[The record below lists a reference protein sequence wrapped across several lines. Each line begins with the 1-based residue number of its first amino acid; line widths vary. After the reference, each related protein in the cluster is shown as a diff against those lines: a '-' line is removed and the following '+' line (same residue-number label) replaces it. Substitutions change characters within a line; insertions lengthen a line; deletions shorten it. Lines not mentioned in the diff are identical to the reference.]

1 MSTQEKTEEP
11 GRRPQEFKATERI
24 TGGPGGPGR
33 GPMGGGM
40 VGQKAM
46 TFGPSARR
54 LVGRMRPDRGKA
66 VLVVLLGVVAVGL
79 MSTGP
84 RILGRATDLIFAGL
98 VGRRLQPGVTQA
110 QAVRALRDRGEDKL
124 ADLVGSMQH
133 VVPGQ
138 GVDFGAVRGVLL
150 LVLGVYVAASLL
162 SWLQGY
168 VLNAVVQSTV
178 FRMRQD
184 VEDKIHRLP
193 LSYFD
198 RSPRGELLSRVTND
212 IDNVS
217 QTLQQTM

>member
-1 MSTQEKTEEP
+1 MSTPGTTEK
-11 GRRPQEFKATERI
+11 RPQEFKATERI
-24 TGGPGGPGR
+24 SGGPGGPGR

-66 VLVVLLGVVAVGL
+66 VLVVVLGVVAVGL

-98 VGRRLQPGVTQA
+98 LGRRLTAGTTQA
-110 QAVRALRDRGEDKL
+110 QAVEGLRARGEGKL

-217 QTLQQTM
+217 QTLQQT